1 MPGSNRVYHTPAEWA
16 KNRTQFRVLVGDDEQ
31 HSFDVAGDDVVFV
44 GSMIAL

>member
-1 MPGSNRVYHTPAEWA
+1 VGEEPHTISG
-16 KNRTQFRVLVGDDEQ
+16 VGIVGDDEQ